1 VSRQST
7 QWLAAEFD
15 SVVVPQLEKLA
26 ISEAE
31 LQNKLISVIA
41 LKQAKTPGAL
51 QALGRI
57 ASQSPEPRIVA
68 AVKAK

>member
-1 VSRQST
+1 
-7 QWLAAEFD
+7 
-15 SVVVPQLEKLA
+15 VPQLEKLA